1 MNSTKI
7 TINFFNSKMHDLVR
21 RLNDETRRRRTLHY
35 LKRDLRRLTEQRLRD
50 IGINPENIPHL
61 TKCEFEF

>member
-21 RLNDETRRRRTLHY
+21 RFNEEKQRRRTLNH
-35 LKRDLRRLTEQRLRD
+35 LKRDLRRLNEQRLRD